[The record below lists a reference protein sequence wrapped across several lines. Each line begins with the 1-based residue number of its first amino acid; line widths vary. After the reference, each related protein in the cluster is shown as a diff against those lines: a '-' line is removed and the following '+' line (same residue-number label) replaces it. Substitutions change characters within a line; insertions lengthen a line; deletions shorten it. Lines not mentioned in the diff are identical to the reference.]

1 MSVPSFEHVSFGC
14 YLPIRAG
21 EARQSEG
28 VEGYDEVNTVQRFL
42 LHIS

>member
-14 YLPIRAG
+14 YLPIAG

-28 VEGYDEVNTVQRFL
+28 VEGYDKVNTVQRFL